1 MYIFKSIE
9 PDYLSCKSFQINL
22 NFSKSQEMPIV
33 IRLSEIITI
42 TMTILMIKVLLCITL
57 CHIVHSSEPA
67 DYQRRMVKV

>member
-22 NFSKSQEMPIV
+22 NFIKSQEMPIV

-67 DYQRRMVKV
+67 DYQRRIVKV